1 MPNPYGEDY
10 YSTFTTPEVKQKKER
25 PLLHLGLFIIT
36 FITTTIAGVQWI
48 SATGGPYELSELT
61 SGLPYSISIL
71 LIITFHEF
79 GHYFAAVY
87 HKVKATLPFY
97 IPFPPIPYMI
107 NFGTMGA
114 VIRTKTRIHSK
125 KAMFDIGV
133 AGPIAGF
140 VVTLAILILG
150 FLNVP
155 GIDFIL
161 KIHPD
166 YLEPTYGKDGLGLAF
181 GDSILFSLL
190 KEIFIQPGQFFPP
203 MSEIYHYPFLCV
215 GWFGLFITSM
225 NMIPVGQLDGG
236 HISFAIF
243 GGQTHYKISVICF
256 SIMFIFGIIGFADS
270 FLEINSGIG
279 WSGWLFWSL
288 ILYFII
294 KLKHP
299 PVLDATELDSG
310 RKTIGYLTFIIF
322 IISFS
327 PMPIMLTLPK

>member
-1 MPNPYGEDY
+1 MPEPYGENY
-10 YSTFTTPEVKQKKER
+10 YSTFSTSEPKRKKER
-25 PLLHLGLFIIT
+25 PLLHLGLLVIT

-48 SATGGPYELSELT
+48 SASAGPYELSELLI
-61 SGLPYSISIL
+61 GLPYSISIL

-79 GHYFAAVY
+79 GHYYAAVY

-114 VIRTKTRIHSK
+114 VIRTRTRIHSK

-140 VVTLAILILG
+140 VVTLVILIYG

-155 GIDFIL
+155 GIEYL
-161 KIHPD
+161 LNIHPD
-166 YLEPTYGKDGLGLAF
+166 YFEPTYGKEGYALMF
-181 GDSILFSLL
+181 GDSLLFSFL
-190 KEIFIQPGQFFPP
+190 KELFVKPGQFFPP
-203 MSEIYHYPFLCV
+203 MSEIYHYPLLCV

-236 HISFAIF
+236 HISFAMF
-243 GGQTHYKISVICF
+243 GEKTHYKISVIAF
-256 SIMFIFGIIGFADS
+256 SVMFVFGLIGFADT
-270 FLEINSGIG
+270 FLELNYGIG

-299 PVLDATELDSG
+299 PVLDATQLDS
-310 RKTIGYLTFIIF
+310 RRMLVGYFSFFIF
-322 IISFS
+322 LISFS
-327 PMPIMLTLPK
+327 PMPIMLTLPQ